1 MQLAKNVGVAGHV
14 RLICRLLSPFS
25 TPPDVCPVAQVFDV
39 ALVLHLFVDWGS
51 NSWFCSG
58 VGWVSCSWKIT
69 NQQSS
74 SPSPSSSSAA
84 IVGTIFGEA
93 FPKTDLLGNTSGEAF
108 GRPSEEAY
116 LDPFPD
122 RSGKTPCD
130 SRKTPPRPFGN
141 AFRDHDGK
149 AFGET
154 SRSLGAILEIIHKG
168 PR

>member
-1 MQLAKNVGVAGHV
+1 MQQNVGVADHA
-14 RLICRLLSPFS
+14 RLMCRLLSPFS
-25 TPPDVCPVAQVFDV
+25 TPPDVCSVVQVFDV
-39 ALVLHLFVDWGS
+39 ALVLHLFVDWES

-58 VGWVSCSWKIT
+58 VGELFVEKYESPSL
-69 NQQSS
+69 SS
-74 SPSPSSSSAA
+74 SPSSSSFA

-130 SRKTPPRPFGN
+130 SRKTPPPRPFGN